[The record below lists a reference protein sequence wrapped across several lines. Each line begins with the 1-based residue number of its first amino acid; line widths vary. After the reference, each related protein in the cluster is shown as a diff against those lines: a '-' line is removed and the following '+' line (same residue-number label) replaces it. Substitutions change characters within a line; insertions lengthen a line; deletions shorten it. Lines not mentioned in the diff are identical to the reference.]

1 MQHLPRAPIARSSR
15 RRQQEAALPPP
26 TVFETSSL
34 PSNADLPQSPSNS
47 GRDSSLSFDFASTRT
62 PSSSLDSSVGAAFQE
77 SALSRE
83 LCTMQKFLSQL
94 SENLRSVEA
103 RQIELGTSM
112 DELKQLIQNLTETS
126 FCIKSSIYEQ
136 PLKLQI
142 AKLFCSSLKRNPTK
156 ESVRVVVARVLTAQ
170 VVRTQAYKFDAAV
183 RFANARL
190 SDLYGGPGGRATK
203 HLLEAS
209 SMVHRDDPIVDRLIV
224 RYWRQQKTILVIL
237 AYLRLMHHV
246 VVGLTWLKKR
256 LAALGLKRRNVVETR
271 LTLVHQAIKL
281 QGLSEKKMAF
291 VRDTYKA
298 NPEKK
303 KASVRDSY
311 KADPERRRPLYAT
324 ANKADPEK
332 KKASVRDSYTTQ
344 ISNLSNLLKGSD
356 IKTTS
361 RRTVLLI

>member
-34 PSNADLPQSPSNS
+34 PSNAELPQSPSNS

-83 LCTMQKFLSQL
+83 LCTMQKSLSQL

-112 DELKQLIQNLTETS
+112 DELKQLIQNLTQTS
-126 FCIKSSIYEQ
+126 FCIKGSIYEQ

-156 ESVRVVVARVLTAQ
+156 ESVQVVVARVLTAQ

-190 SDLYGGPGGRATK
+190 SDLRT
-203 HLLEAS
+203 E
-209 SMVHRDDPIVDRLIV
+209 
-224 RYWRQQKTILVIL
+224 
-237 AYLRLMHHV
+237 
-246 VVGLTWLKKR
+246 
-256 LAALGLKRRNVVETR
+256 
-271 LTLVHQAIKL
+271 
-281 QGLSEKKMAF
+281 
-291 VRDTYKA
+291 
-298 NPEKK
+298 
-303 KASVRDSY
+303 
-311 KADPERRRPLYAT
+311 ERRKCLGIQPYHSSPYVPTTELASTIIRSISGDPNDEDAYKRHLHGLIYQYYSNIDEEDWGVIMEDDASYSYPSLGHGLGPAAT
-324 ANKADPEK
+324 IATTSIADAGPIITT
-332 KKASVRDSYTTQ
+332 APSYTTEG
-344 ISNLSNLLKGSD
+344 LG
-356 IKTTS
+356 
-361 RRTVLLI
+361 